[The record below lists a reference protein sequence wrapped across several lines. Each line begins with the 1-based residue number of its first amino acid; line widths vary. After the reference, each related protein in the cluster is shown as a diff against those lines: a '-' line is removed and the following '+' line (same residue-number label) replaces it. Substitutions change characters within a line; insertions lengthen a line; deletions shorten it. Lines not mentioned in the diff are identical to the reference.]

1 MYTPSEQFAEIA
13 KSQLTPPITII
24 NGLAQKTF
32 TQIEKII
39 ALNIATSKISLQES
53 NNVLRK
59 LLGVTDPQEFLSLTI
74 TQLGSNIE
82 RMRSYS
88 QNLLELAEKTVIE
101 PIQNAEETLRSNTEA
116 VSIESPPPAIV
127 DISQAAAPTSDEPLE
142 SREII
147 ETAAEP
153 KAEVHPDLAE
163 KEQKP
168 VVQAKGEAT
177 PESVKKVP
185 EHSAKPV
192 PEAAPAPIKTV
203 AAHTHSGEARQTPKI
218 TRPTKNKAGN
228 KRK

>member
-1 MYTPSEQFAEIA
+1 MYTPSEQFSEIA

-24 NGLAQKTF
+24 NGLAQRTF

-74 TQLGSNIE
+74 MQLGSNIE

-88 QNLLELAEKTVIE
+88 HNLIELAEKTIIE
-101 PIQNAEETLRSNTEA
+101 PIQNAEETPRLNTEG
-116 VSIESPPPAIV
+116 VSPEAPPPAIV
-127 DISQAAAPTSDEPLE
+127 DISQMAAPAADEPIE
-142 SREII
+142 SRKMI
-147 ETAAEP
+147 EHAVET

-163 KEQKP
+163 KEP
-168 VVQAKGEAT
+168 AVQAKVEAT
-177 PESVKKVP
+177 PEALKKGP
-185 EHSAKPV
+185 EYPAKPV
-192 PEAAPAPIKTV
+192 PQTAPAPIKTA
-203 AAHTHSGEARQTPKI
+203 AAHTHSGETRQAPKI
-218 TRPTKNKAGN
+218 TRPAKNKAGN